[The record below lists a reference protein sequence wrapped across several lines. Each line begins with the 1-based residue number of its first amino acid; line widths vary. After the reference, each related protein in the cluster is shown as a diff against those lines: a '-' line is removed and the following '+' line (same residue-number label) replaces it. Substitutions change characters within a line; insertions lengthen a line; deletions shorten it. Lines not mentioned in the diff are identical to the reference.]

1 MTDILT
7 TQPLFNPFFVE
18 DRQIKKIVFYN
29 DSGVVFETR
38 SGWFGNNNNFRDGF
52 NIPDATLR
60 RKVDFTRKE
69 CFYTSTQGEYYERNR
84 KFAIL
89 YLYIDGEKIKQ
100 LDKSEYKT
108 QMSDSQVWY
117 YERFE
122 FDILGQY
129 INEHVVKKIEKTDFG
144 RQVEEMEK
152 KLEEM
157 HIKINSYDLTLLMK
171 KFDLVEK

>member
-1 MTDILT
+1 MINKLT

-18 DRQIKKIVFYN
+18 DRQLKKIVFYN

-38 SGWFGNNNNFRDGF
+38 SGWFGSNNNFRGGF
-52 NIPDATLR
+52 NIPDAVLR
-60 RKVDFTRKE
+60 RKIDFTRKE
-69 CFYTSTQGEYYERNR
+69 CFYVSTPGEYYERGR

-100 LDKSEYKT
+100 LDRAEYEK
-108 QMSDSQVWY
+108 QMCESQVWH

-122 FDILGQY
+122 FDILDQY
-129 INEHVVKKIEKTDFG
+129 INEHIVTKIEKTDFG

-152 KLEEM
+152 KLEEL
-157 HIKINSYDLTLLMK
+157 HIKINSYDLTQLMK
-171 KFDLVEK
+171 KFDLIEK